1 MSSIVNWSASVLRAP
16 LNLIAGSGNRSGLW
30 RRLSRVAAVLL
41 LVTSVICLLLSF
53 FWSREPDL
61 FDIRTNS
68 LQQLGTDQPPVGAV
82 TVATLIRVA
91 DVLLHKDSNILMR
104 GGYLS
109 NDIMPPGVWM
119 DNIPNWE
126 FGVLVQVRDLTRSL
140 RSDFSRSQ
148 SQSAQDADVVAAE
161 NSFYIRNDQWILPQT
176 EAEYRKGIKHLRS
189 YLIRLNDSEVA
200 GAQFYARADNLRNW
214 LAEVETRL
222 GSLSQRLSASV
233 GKRQLDT
240 SLAGDANARQSTATD
255 PEVVIKTP
263 WLELDDVFYEARGTT
278 WALIHLLRAIEHDFA
293 EVLQDKNAAISL
305 QQIIRE
311 LEATQLPVW
320 SPVIL
325 NGGGATFGIINNHS
339 LVMAS
344 YVSRANAAIINLRN
358 LLEQG

>member
-1 MSSIVNWSASVLRAP
+1 MRTGRIIGW
-16 LNLIAGSGNRSGLW
+16 
-30 RRLSRVAAVLL
+30 LL
-41 LVTSVICLLLSF
+41 ALPCLVCLLLSLL
-53 FWSREPDL
+53 WSREPAL
-61 FDIRTNS
+61 FDVGANTV
-68 LQQLGTDQPPVGAV
+68 QQLGSEQPAPVGAT

-91 DVLLHKDSNILMR
+91 EVLLNKDSNLVLS

-109 NDIMPPGVWM
+109 NDIMPPSVWM
-119 DNIPNWE
+119 DNLPNWE
-126 FGVLVQVRDLTRSL
+126 FGVLVQLRDLTRYL

-148 SQSAQDADVVAAE
+148 SQSAQDKDVVAAE
-161 NSFYIRNDQWILPQT
+161 NSFFIRNNQWLFPKT
-176 EAEYRKGIKHLRS
+176 ETEYRKGIKALRR
-189 YLIRLNDSEVA
+189 YLARLNNPEVDE
-200 GAQFYARADNLRNW
+200 AQFYARADNLRNW

-240 SLAGDANARQSTATD
+240 SLAGDANASQSTATD
-255 PEVVIKTP
+255 REQQVKTP

-278 WALIHLLRAIEHDFA
+278 WALIHLLRAMEHDFA
-293 EVLQDKNAAISL
+293 GVLQDKNALISL

-311 LEATQLPVW
+311 LEPTQLPVW

-325 NGGGATFGIINNHS
+325 NGGGSTFGIVNNHS

-344 YVSRANAAIINLRN
+344 YISRANAAIIDLRN